1 MGEYMLELNNS
12 ETKVLEALL
21 KNNVLYSIKDLATET
36 KLSNRAIYYNVANL
50 SKKLMVNNIEPP
62 RNIRGRGYYLPEESK
77 RLLKNN
83 YYSDKLLI
91 LDAHSR
97 RIFLIFLML
106 TESSFNTLAKM
117 AEILEVSRNTIV
129 HDQKIITVFLKKY
142 HLTVVGNRKGH
153 FISGNE
159 VDIRYFLQNN
169 SVKIAT
175 VLAEVS
181 KQKGDFDEIR
191 SIMNL
196 RSVIESWLE
205 SIEQRSFLNFTDDGK
220 KHLENFYMLVLNRI
234 LRGHILQSGEMF
246 TSGMD
251 YHHLRKQN
259 EFMMAKELL
268 TKLGL
273 DLRAKYEEEVYFLES
288 MLLGTPKNEI
298 GFSGES
304 DVKNTLKKVTKE
316 IVDNFKK
323 LSGMNSNNESQLL
336 NDLYT
341 HLVSTF
347 YRVKYNH
354 QYRDGLVTQ
363 IKSKY
368 FNVYTYTKMS
378 LQPFEKLNVGHL
390 NENEISLIA
399 IYFGSQMVRQAKQG
413 TVLLVCSAG
422 LGTSRLLKEE
432 ILAHFPDVNV
442 IGPITKSEY
451 NNIQTDDYP
460 LIITTTP
467 LNSQPSNKVI
477 LLSPILT
484 QRDLILL
491 QKLFVERGILQT
503 NPKFN
508 ESKFAALMDVI
519 NDTAIIRDPVKL
531 SEGIKE
537 ILATDTEKRQKII
550 KNTYPKLS
558 ELITKDTTSFV
569 DGQDLNWQAAIELAA
584 KPLSKNN
591 QISHTYVEAMINNV
605 IQNGPYINIGR
616 MVAFAH
622 AKTEDG
628 VNSLG
633 MSLLHLKEPISLVDK
648 QHPIKLVFVLAAVD
662 QESHVNAMA
671 ELAALL
677 RDEEKLDR
685 LLDAKNFEEIA
696 QIIRSVE
703 NS

>member
-1 MGEYMLELNNS
+1 
-12 ETKVLEALL
+12 
-21 KNNVLYSIKDLATET
+21 
-36 KLSNRAIYYNVANL
+36 
-50 SKKLMVNNIEPP
+50 
-62 RNIRGRGYYLPEESK
+62 
-77 RLLKNN
+77 
-83 YYSDKLLI
+83 
-91 LDAHSR
+91 
-97 RIFLIFLML
+97 
-106 TESSFNTLAKM
+106 
-117 AEILEVSRNTIV
+117 
-129 HDQKIITVFLKKY
+129 
-142 HLTVVGNRKGH
+142 
-153 FISGNE
+153 
-159 VDIRYFLQNN
+159 
-169 SVKIAT
+169 
-175 VLAEVS
+175 
-181 KQKGDFDEIR
+181 
-191 SIMNL
+191 
-196 RSVIESWLE
+196 
-205 SIEQRSFLNFTDDGK
+205 
-220 KHLENFYMLVLNRI
+220 
-234 LRGHILQSGEMF
+234 
-246 TSGMD
+246 
-251 YHHLRKQN
+251 
-259 EFMMAKELL
+259 
-268 TKLGL
+268 
-273 DLRAKYEEEVYFLES
+273 
-288 MLLGTPKNEI
+288 
-298 GFSGES
+298 
-304 DVKNTLKKVTKE
+304 
-316 IVDNFKK
+316 
-323 LSGMNSNNESQLL
+323 
-336 NDLYT
+336 
-341 HLVSTF
+341 
-347 YRVKYNH
+347 
-354 QYRDGLVTQ
+354 
-363 IKSKY
+363 
-368 FNVYTYTKMS
+368 MS
-378 LQPFEKLNVGHL
+378 LQPLEKLNVGHL

-432 ILAHFPDVNV
+432 LLAHFPDVNV

-451 NNIQTDDYP
+451 NNIQTDGYS

-467 LNSQPSNKVI
+467 LNSHPSNKVI

-503 NPKFN
+503 NSKFN

-550 KNTYPKLS
+550 KNNYPKLS

-569 DGQDLNWQAAIELAA
+569 DGQNLNWQAAIELAA

-591 QISHTYVEAMINNV
+591 QIRHTYIEAMINNV

-633 MSLLHLKEPISLVDK
+633 MSLLHLKEPISLVNK

-685 LLDAKNFEEIA
+685 LLNAKNFEEIA